1 MPRPCFLPSPYGL
14 SVWPVTR
21 CLQRCPNFPPF
32 HPSVPVPTVCPY
44 GNRAPPTRQESNSE
58 SPPTS
63 VPVPSMEFPSRN
75 PRKSHPP
82 QLPAAYR
89 PHQRTCP
96 LRPTHLWVA
105 RRGLF
110 LSATFRPSTKTHTS
124 EAVAPETRGRWL
136 SGCTHPRG
144 GCSRD
149 ARQMAQRFFVPLDK
163 STHHRGGCIA
173 FLKCVWCRVMFGKT
187 CRWYDTRNVGVNLC
201 L

>member
-1 MPRPCFLPSPYGL
+1 MGFQSGRSPDVSRDVQISPLSILPSPSRL
-14 SVWPVTR
+14 FAHTETARLPPVRNPT
-21 CLQRCPNFPPF
+21 PNLP
-32 HPSVPVPTVCPY
+32 
-44 GNRAPPTRQESNSE
+44 QL
-58 SPPTS
+58 

>member
-1 MPRPCFLPSPYGL
+1 MGFQSGRSPDVSRDVQISPLSILPSPSRL
-14 SVWPVTR
+14 FAHTETARLPPVRNPT
-21 CLQRCPNFPPF
+21 PNLPQ
-32 HPSVPVPTVCPY
+32 V
-44 GNRAPPTRQESNSE
+44 
-58 SPPTS
+58 

-144 GCSRD
+144 GC
-149 ARQMAQRFFVPLDK
+149 
-163 STHHRGGCIA
+163 IA
-173 FLKCVWCRVMFGKT
+173 FLKCVWCRVMSGKT
-187 CRWYDTRNVGVNLC
+187 CRWYDTMHYECTEKRRADSKQVSVGGA
-201 L
+201 